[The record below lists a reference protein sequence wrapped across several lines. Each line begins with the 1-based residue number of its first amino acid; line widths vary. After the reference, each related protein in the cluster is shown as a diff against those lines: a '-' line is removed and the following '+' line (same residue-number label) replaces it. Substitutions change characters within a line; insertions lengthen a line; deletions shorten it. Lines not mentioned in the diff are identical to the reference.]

1 MLYSIEISELAE
13 KQYGEILSYIANQLK
28 NSQAVKNVIDDF
40 DSTVNRLEKMAEK
53 FGLCKSERLKA
64 LGLHKIRFEK
74 HRYLFVYR
82 IEGQQEVVIEGMYH
96 ELQDYENAI

>member
-1 MLYSIEISELAE
+1 MQFNVEISELAE
-13 KQYGEILSYIANQLK
+13 RQYGDILSYIANQLE
-28 NSQAVKNVIDDF
+28 NPQAVKNVIDDF